1 MPAIQWED
9 GPLARHRPGA
19 FSPRERE
26 LQAGKPQ
33 PIDRPEVYPRAKMV
47 ELGDVMSLH
56 APKLNH
62 FQSFVQ
68 ACMGNGTTESPFSIS
83 GELTQ
88 VLNLGTIAEYLNVEL
103 QFDPKTKRFIGNDEA
118 NARLAGPP
126 PRAEWADCYKLA

>member
-1 MPAIQWED
+1 
-9 GPLARHRPGA
+9 
-19 FSPRERE
+19 
-26 LQAGKPQ
+26 
-33 PIDRPEVYPRAKMV
+33 MV

-68 ACMGNGTTESPFSIS
+68 ACMGTGTTESPFSIS

-103 QFDPKTKRFIGNDEA
+103 QFDPKTKRFIGNEEA